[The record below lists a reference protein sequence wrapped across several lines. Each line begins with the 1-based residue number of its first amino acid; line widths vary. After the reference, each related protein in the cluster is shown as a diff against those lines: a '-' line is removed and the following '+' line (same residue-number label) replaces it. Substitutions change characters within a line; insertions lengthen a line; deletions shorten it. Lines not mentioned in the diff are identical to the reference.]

1 MDVKTQKQLLEYLGP
16 EYEPKVIDG
25 EPCLYRRL
33 NELYEIE
40 ISRSESL
47 FHTYG
52 VYIWHLLR
60 EGRCP
65 VEMVDMKSDIF
76 SRSTLK
82 NILMQWS
89 ASIRTGSDT
98 KLTAQIPILETGL
111 VFFMEIT
118 GFPNKKQVSP

>member
-82 NILMQWS
+82 KHLDAI
-89 ASIRTGSDT
+89 
-98 KLTAQIPILETGL
+98 
-111 VFFMEIT
+111 
-118 GFPNKKQVSP
+118 VSQYQNRV

>member
-65 VEMVDMKSDIF
+65 VE

-82 NILMQWS
+82 KHLDAM
-89 ASIRTGSDT
+89 
-98 KLTAQIPILETGL
+98 
-111 VFFMEIT
+111 
-118 GFPNKKQVSP
+118 VSQYQNRV